1 VPRYLIIRFSSI
13 GDIVLTTPVLR
24 SLKKSGDCEIHY
36 LTKESYR
43 EVLAGNPY
51 IDRLFCIRRDVSELK
66 DELRNQHYDHVIDL
80 HKNLR
85 SWRTLLALKRPFSS
99 FNKLNKKKWLYVNF
113 RINLLPDVHIAERY
127 LEAAAFAG
135 VKYDGGGLD
144 FYIDEE
150 TDVRMMLPPAFR
162 KKYVCIVAGA
172 KQYTKRIP
180 ASLISRLAEG
190 LKLPVVL
197 LGGRE
202 DSTLAEEISDASP
215 EKVFNACGMFSLQ
228 GSAALI
234 RDSALVITADT
245 GLMHIAAA
253 LKKPVITLWGNTV
266 HAFGMY
272 PLLPDDL
279 GHLSAEFEIN
289 GLQCRPCTK
298 LGYSRCPKKHFNCMM
313 QHDVE
318 AILSRA
324 AGFISN

>member
-1 VPRYLIIRFSSI
+1 MPRYLVIRFSSI

-24 SLKKSGDCEIHY
+24 CLKKSGDCEIHY

-43 EVLAGNPY
+43 EVLTGNPY
-51 IDRLFCIRRDVSELK
+51 IDRLYCIRRDISELK

-85 SWRTLLALKRPFSS
+85 SWRTLLALKRPHSS

-127 LEAAAFAG
+127 MQAAAFAG
-135 VKYDGGGLD
+135 AKYDGEGLD
-144 FYIDEE
+144 FFISEASDA
-150 TDVRMMLPPAFR
+150 RKKLPPAFR
-162 KKYVCIVAGA
+162 EKYVCIVAGA

-190 LKLPVVL
+190 LGLPVVL
-197 LGGRE
+197 LGGTE
-202 DSTLAEEISDASP
+202 DSALAEEISDAAP
-215 EKVFNACGMFSLQ
+215 DKVFNACGLYSIQ

-234 RDSALVITADT
+234 RDAALVITADT
-245 GLMHIAAA
+245 GMMHIAAA

-266 HAFGMY
+266 RAFGMY
-272 PLLPDDL
+272 PLLPDAL
-279 GHLSAEFEIN
+279 KHLSAEFEID
-289 GLQCRPCTK
+289 GLKCRPCTK

-313 QHDVE
+313 LHDVDL
-318 AILSRA
+318 ILGRA
-324 AGFISN
+324 AGLISS